1 MTINDG
7 GSSVVLGLLG
17 RSVASMVTAALGVRN
32 STTMAVEEVRIRQC
46 YHSQPLSMK
55 PKYIS
60 KRIKELKFGRNKR
73 ERTMS
78 PSGRMG
84 P

>member
-17 RSVASMVTAALGVRN
+17 RSIASMGTAALGVRN
-32 STTMAVEEVRIRQC
+32 STTMDVEEVRIRQC

-60 KRIKELKFGRNKR
+60 KRIKELKFGRNKQQ
-73 ERTMS
+73 ENVTEW
-78 PSGRMG
+78 
-84 P
+84 